1 MSNYQIIIE
10 FETEGKISPAQLS
23 GEYWEKVFEK
33 IYKALKDYTEN
44 YLSIKNGT
52 MKICPKYET
61 LTID

>member
-10 FETEGKISPAQLS
+10 FETEGKIPTAQLN
-23 GEYWEKVFEK
+23 GEYWEKVIEK
-33 IYKALKDYTEN
+33 IYKALKDSTEN
-44 YLSIKNGT
+44 YFLIKNGT